1 MYPRYKFKKS
11 LYICFKKPSSFKK
24 VDVHQQNFVLTKFVY
39 YIYPSVQYFCNHLF
53 TRPKWAIHLGL
64 RKLRRDGYF
73 LGNHLFTRSKWAIIH
88 LGLRKL
94 RRNMYFLGNHL
105 FTRPKWAIH
114 LGLRKLRRNV
124 YFLGVEDLA
133 IMCSHNQWVEHL
145 GFPNIFS

>member
-1 MYPRYKFKKS
+1 LFRETIKFQESRCPSTKFCTYQVCV
-11 LYICFKKPSSFKK
+11 LYIPKCSVFLQSF
-24 VDVHQQNFVLTKFVY
+24 VHTTKMGY
-39 YIYPSVQYFCNHLF
+39 SL
-53 TRPKWAIHLGL
+53 RAIHLGL